1 MGDAGLIRFVSLMF
15 AENIIIDDAA
25 ARQTR
30 RM

>member
-1 MGDAGLIRFVSLMF
+1 MIRFVSLMF

-25 ARQTR
+25 ARQSR